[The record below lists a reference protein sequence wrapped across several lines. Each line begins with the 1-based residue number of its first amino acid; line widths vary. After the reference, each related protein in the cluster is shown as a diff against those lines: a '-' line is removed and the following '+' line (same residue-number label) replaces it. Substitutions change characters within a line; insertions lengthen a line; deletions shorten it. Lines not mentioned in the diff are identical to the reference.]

1 MPPVVAMN
9 RVVKLGSMALL
20 FSVFAASMV
29 RAGVTYGDL
38 APGARGY
45 GEQTGV
51 AAEICR
57 DHLFDPSSSPAR
69 LPVGYR
75 LLTATE
81 YGKDDPGVA
90 ALLAK
95 EPRYASYAVGSL
107 CFMISDTFD
116 VDGVAVHPSGPIPM
130 AFWWAHARTT
140 EAAAHDPRKKGSQ
153 QWLQLASWYS
163 DKGTDQARIRAID
176 PMAQF
181 VDVSVTRV
189 GPQSWRLRL
198 PVGNE
203 TVEAEVRTDGKR
215 IRRKKPEPGFMTV
228 PFTGD
233 SAHLFTVFT
242 YFGHHH
248 QSAEG
253 TWRATGAGP
262 FSTSFEIEPA
272 AFPTFFQDGWQ
283 ARFGLY
289 EVGR

>member
-1 MPPVVAMN
+1 MQPVVN
-9 RVVKLGSMALL
+9 LGRSAG
-20 FSVFAASMV
+20 FSVVTLLLILLAASV
-29 RAGVTYGDL
+29 ARADVTYGDL

-57 DHLFDPSSSPAR
+57 DHLFDPASSPAR

-75 LLTATE
+75 LLTAAE
-81 YGKDDPGVA
+81 YGKDDPAVA

-116 VDGVAVHPSGPIPM
+116 VDGVAAHPSGPIPM

-140 EAAAHDPRKKGSQ
+140 EAVAPDPRKKGSQ

-181 VDVSVTRV
+181 VAV
-189 GPQSWRLRL
+189 GVAQVEPQLWRLRL
-198 PVGNE
+198 PLGNGM
-203 TVEAEVRTDGKR
+203 VEAEVRTDGKR

-248 QSAEG
+248 QAAEG
-253 TWRATGAGP
+253 AWRATGAGP
-262 FSTSFEIEPA
+262 FSTSFAIEPV

-289 EVGR
+289 DVAR

>member
-1 MPPVVAMN
+1 
-9 RVVKLGSMALL
+9 
-20 FSVFAASMV
+20 
-29 RAGVTYGDL
+29 
-38 APGARGY
+38 
-45 GEQTGV
+45 
-51 AAEICR
+51 
-57 DHLFDPSSSPAR
+57 
-69 LPVGYR
+69 
-75 LLTATE
+75 
-81 YGKDDPGVA
+81 
-90 ALLAK
+90 
-95 EPRYASYAVGSL
+95 
-107 CFMISDTFD
+107 
-116 VDGVAVHPSGPIPM
+116 M

-140 EAAAHDPRKKGSQ
+140 EAASPDPRKKGSQ

-181 VDVSVTRV
+181 VDVVVSQVE
-189 GPQSWRLRL
+189 PQHWRLRL
-198 PVGNE
+198 PLGSGM
-203 TVEAEVRTDGKR
+203 VEADVRTDGKR

-233 SAHLFTVFT
+233 STYLFTVFT

-248 QSAEG
+248 QAAEG